1 VAAKTAEERL
11 NFFPLRSSR
20 SLRLIIFMSTFDTI
34 VLGMGGMGSATLC
47 QLAKRGLRVLG
58 IEQFPLVHSRGSS
71 HGHTRIIRT
80 AYYEHPSYVPLVRR
94 SFELWRD
101 LERETNQELLV
112 PSPCVTM
119 GPLDGELVQG
129 VMQAAREHSLSVE
142 SLSNHELMNQF
153 PAFRIGDECTGVLEH
168 DAGMLFVEECVRAQ
182 LDVAKQNAAEIKA
195 ECPVLDWTAND
206 HGVTVRTK
214 DQTFHAAKLVITAGA
229 WATTLLRDIGV
240 PFAVMRQ
247 TMHWFEPSN
256 RQEFGVG
263 RFPIF
268 LLDTPEGAFY
278 GMPALESRGVKVAR
292 HYGAPE
298 LAGPSDVNW
307 EVTESDAVPVIAFL
321 NQHIPSA
328 IGPSTGQVCM
338 YTLTPDRHFV
348 IDVHPNHSNVF
359 VAAGFSGHGFKFAP
373 VVGEVLAD
381 LVERG
386 STRQDISL
394 FRATRFT
401 SPKGP

>member
-1 VAAKTAEERL
+1 
-11 NFFPLRSSR
+11 
-20 SLRLIIFMSTFDTI
+20 MSTFDTI
-34 VLGMGGMGSATLC
+34 VLGCGGMGSAALY

-80 AYYEHPSYVPLVRR
+80 AYYEHPSYVPLVWR

-101 LERETNQELLV
+101 LERETNRELLV

-119 GPLDGELVQG
+119 GPPDGELVQG
-129 VMQAAREHSLSVE
+129 VMQAAREHNLSIE
-142 SLSNHELMNQF
+142 SLPAQELMKRF
-153 PAFRIGDECTGVLEH
+153 PAFRIGDEYTGVLER
-168 DAGMLFVEECVRAQ
+168 DAGILFVEDCVRAQ
-182 LDVAKQNAAEIKA
+182 LDAAKQSGAVVKA
-195 ECPVLDWTAND
+195 ECPVLDWHAND

-214 DQTFHAAKLVITAGA
+214 DETFHAAKLVVTAGA

-240 PFAVMRQ
+240 PFTVMRQ
-247 TMHWFEPSN
+247 TMHWFEPPN
-256 RQEFGVG
+256 REAFGVG

-268 LLDTPEGAFY
+268 LLDTDDGAFY
-278 GMPALESRGVKVAR
+278 GMPALEPRGVKVAR

-298 LAGPSDVNW
+298 LSLPNEVNW
-307 EVTESDAVPVIAFL
+307 DVTEVDAYPVRAFL
-321 NQHIPSA
+321 ARYIPLA
-328 IGPSTGQVCM
+328 VGPSTGQACM

-348 IDVHPNHSNVF
+348 IDVHPHHANVV

-386 STRQDISL
+386 STRHDISL
-394 FRATRFT
+394 FRAARLTV
-401 SPKGP
+401 PKGP

>member
-1 VAAKTAEERL
+1 
-11 NFFPLRSSR
+11 
-20 SLRLIIFMSTFDTI
+20 MSTYDTI
-34 VLGMGGMGSATLC
+34 VLGLGGMGSATLS
-47 QLAKRGLRVLG
+47 QLAKRGRRVLG

-101 LERETNQELLV
+101 LEREKNCRLLV
-112 PSPCVTM
+112 PSPCVTV
-119 GPLDGELVQG
+119 GPPDGELVQG
-129 VMQAAREHSLSVE
+129 VMQAASEHNLSVE
-142 SLSNHELMNQF
+142 SLSAQDLMKRF
-153 PAFRIGDECTGVLEH
+153 PAFRIGDEYTGVLER

-182 LDVAKQNAAEIKA
+182 LDVAKQQGAVIKA
-195 ECPVLDWTAND
+195 DCPVIEWSAENR
-206 HGVTVRTK
+206 GVTVRTK
-214 DQTFHAAKLVITAGA
+214 DETFHAAKLVITAGA

-247 TMHWFEPSN
+247 TMHWFDPSN
-256 RQEFGVG
+256 RQDFGVG

-278 GMPALESRGVKVAR
+278 GMPALEPRGVKVAR

-298 LAGPSDVNW
+298 LSLPNEVNW
-307 EVTESDAVPVIAFL
+307 DVTESDALPVQAFL
-321 NQHIPSA
+321 QQHIPSA

-338 YTLTPDRHFV
+338 YTLTSDRHFV
-348 IDVHPNHSNVF
+348 IDGHPHHSNVV

-386 STRQDISL
+386 STRHDISL
-394 FRATRFT
+394 FQATRFT
-401 SPKGP
+401 VPKGP